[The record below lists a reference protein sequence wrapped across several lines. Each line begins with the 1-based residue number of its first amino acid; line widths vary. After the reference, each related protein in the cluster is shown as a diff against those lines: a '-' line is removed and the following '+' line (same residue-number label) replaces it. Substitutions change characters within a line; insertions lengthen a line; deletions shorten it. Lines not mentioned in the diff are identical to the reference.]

1 MMGRGHMAEKGTKE
15 DLNIK
20 DKFYK
25 LESLQV
31 TLYHAGE
38 NGMTIAELARKQ
50 EVSTK
55 TIKRWLE
62 EVEKNNVFPVWF
74 DDDRCGVVMSRY
86 LPPLNLRTIQ
96 ALYIFLACRILVNSA
111 NRKDSELSSLF
122 YQLSSA
128 LPPTIKKEVDKTLT
142 LTLGMSQDTVLQHK
156 IEQLAQAWIDGKSV
170 EITYRGSNDTAAKK
184 RIIDIYF
191 MQPSNRTTYVIA
203 YCHTAKDIRVFKI
216 ERIESVS
223 LQKDSYIIPDSFDAD
238 SYLSSAWGIIPKD
251 PENVRIR
258 IDKEVIPFITET
270 VWHKSQTIEKDKTH
284 AIVNFNVG
292 ITDEV
297 INWIMQWGEHV
308 EVLEPKS
315 LRDTISQK
323 AQKMAKLY
331 GKK

>member
-1 MMGRGHMAEKGTKE
+1 MKEKSVKQ
-15 DLNIK
+15 DLDIK

-62 EVEKNNVFPVWF
+62 EVEKNNVFPIWF

-96 ALYIFLACRILVNSA
+96 ALYIFLACRILVNSS

-142 LTLGMSQDTVLQHK
+142 LSLDMPQDSVLQHK

-170 EITYRGSNDTAAKK
+170 EIAYHGSSDTAAKK
-184 RIIDIYF
+184 RVIDIYF

-203 YCHTAKDIRVFKI
+203 YCHSAKDIRVFKI
-216 ERIESVS
+216 ERIESVT
-223 LQKDSYIIPDSFDAD
+223 LTKDSYTIPDTFDAD

-251 PENVRIR
+251 PENVKIR

-270 VWHKSQTIEKDKTH
+270 VWHKSQTVEQDKDH
-284 AIVNFNVG
+284 AIINFNVG

-297 INWIMQWGEHV
+297 INWIMQWGEHI
-308 EVLEPKS
+308 EVIEPKS
-315 LRDTISQK
+315 LRDTIAQK